1 MTENGAKEM
10 KGDLNIRWIGQGG
23 YLLSDEKT
31 EICID
36 PYLSD
41 VVGRVAG
48 RARMVEPPFAPKD
61 LKSDLVI
68 CTHDHLDHVDID
80 AIPEMNKAIPFYA
93 PTHAEKTLRACG
105 VTNYKP
111 FDEGQI
117 YTVKDFEIEA
127 VYAAHSVPAIGVLVR
142 HSGLTLYISGDT
154 EYDARLEGLKD
165 KTIDL
170 MIICINGR
178 LGNMNAEEAA
188 RLTKILSPRAG
199 IPTHY
204 GMFESNTEDPAAY
217 TSKIDCGFIL
227 DYNREYSVK
236 EILENV

>member
-1 MTENGAKEM
+1 M
-10 KGDLNIRWIGQGG
+10 KNNLKIRWIGQGG
-23 YLLSDEKT
+23 YLLSDGET

-48 RARMVEPPFAPKD
+48 RARMVDAPFAPKD
-61 LKSDLVI
+61 LKCDLVI

-80 AIPEMNKAIPFYA
+80 AIPEMDKQIPFYA
-93 PTHAEKTLRACG
+93 PSHAEKTLRACG

-117 YTVKDFEIEA
+117 YTVGDFEIEA
-127 VYAAHSVPAIGVLVR
+127 VYALHSVPAIGVLIR
-142 HSGLTLYISGDT
+142 HGGVTLYISGDT
-154 EYDARLEGLKD
+154 EYDTKLEGLKD
-165 KTIDL
+165 KGIDV

-178 LGNMNAEEAA
+178 LGNMNAADAA
-188 RLTKILSPRAG
+188 KLTKILSPRIA

-204 GMFESNTEDPAAY
+204 GMFESNTEDPEVY

>member
-1 MTENGAKEM
+1 M
-10 KGDLNIRWIGQGG
+10 KNNLKIRWIGQGG
-23 YLLSDEKT
+23 YLLSDGET

-48 RARMVEPPFAPKD
+48 RARMVDAPFAPKD
-61 LKSDLVI
+61 LKCDLVI

-80 AIPEMNKAIPFYA
+80 AIPEMDKSIPFYA
-93 PTHAEKTLRACG
+93 PSHAEKTLRACG

-117 YTVKDFEIEA
+117 YTVGDFEIEA
-127 VYAAHSVPAIGVLVR
+127 VYALHSVPAIGVLIR
-142 HSGLTLYISGDT
+142 HGGVTLYISGDT
-154 EYDARLEGLKD
+154 EYDTKLEGLKD
-165 KTIDL
+165 KGIDV

-178 LGNMNAEEAA
+178 LGNMNAADAA
-188 RLTKILSPRAG
+188 KLTKILSPRIA

-204 GMFESNTEDPAAY
+204 GMFESNTEDPKAY
-217 TSKIDCGFIL
+217 TSKIDCGYIL
-227 DYNREYSVK
+227 DYNREYDVK
-236 EILENV
+236 EMLRNV

>member
-1 MTENGAKEM
+1 M
-10 KGDLNIRWIGQGG
+10 KRELKIRWIGQGG
-23 YLLSDEKT
+23 YLLSDGES

-36 PYLSD
+36 PYLSN
-41 VVGRVAG
+41 VVDRVAG
-48 RARMVEPPFAPKD
+48 RGRMVKAPFAPAQ
-61 LKSDLVI
+61 LKSDAVI

-80 AIPEMNKAIPFYA
+80 AIPEMDKKIPFFA

-127 VYAAHSVPAIGVLVR
+127 VYAAHSVPAVGVLV
-142 HSGLTLYISGDT
+142 HHGDITLYISGDT
-154 EYDARLEGLKD
+154 EYDERLTRLKD
-165 KTIDL
+165 RKIDV

-178 LGNMNAEEAA
+178 LGNMNAEDAA
-188 RLTKILSPRAG
+188 RLTKILAPRVG

-204 GMFESNTEDPAAY
+204 GMFESNTENPEVY
-217 TSKIDCGFIL
+217 TSKIDCGYVL
-227 DYNREYSVK
+227 EYNREYSVK

>member
-1 MTENGAKEM
+1 M

-23 YLLSDEKT
+23 YLLSDGET

-41 VVGRVAG
+41 VVNRVAG
-48 RARMVEPPFAPKD
+48 RARMVDAPFAPKD

-68 CTHDHLDHVDID
+68 CTHDHLDHIDID
-80 AIPEMNKAIPFYA
+80 AIPEMDKRIPFAA
-93 PTHAEKTLRACG
+93 PTHAEKTLRSCG

-111 FDEGQI
+111 FDEGRI
-117 YTVKDFEIEA
+117 LAVGNFEIEA

-142 HSGLTLYISGDT
+142 HGGLTLYISGDT
-154 EYDARLEGLKD
+154 EYDARLENLKD
-165 KTIDL
+165 KNIDL

-188 RLTKILSPRAG
+188 RLTKILSPKVA

-204 GMFESNTEDPAAY
+204 GMFESNTENPEVF
-217 TSKIDCGFIL
+217 TSKIDRGCIL
-227 DYNREYSVK
+227 DYNREYCVK

>member
-1 MTENGAKEM
+1 MRN
-10 KGDLNIRWIGQGG
+10 DLNIRWIGQGG

-41 VVGRVAG
+41 VVNRVAG
-48 RARMVEPPFAPKD
+48 RARMVDAPFAPKD

-80 AIPEMNKAIPFYA
+80 AIPEMDKAIPFYA
-93 PTHAEKTLRACG
+93 PSHAEKTLRSCG

-117 YTVKDFEIEA
+117 YIVGDFEIEA
-127 VYAAHSVPAIGVLVR
+127 VYAHHSVPAIGVLVR
-142 HSGLTLYISGDT
+142 HGGLTLYISGDT
-154 EYDARLEGLKD
+154 EYDVRLEQLKERN
-165 KTIDL
+165 IDL

-178 LGNMNAEEAA
+178 LGNMNAAEAA
-188 RLTKILSPRAG
+188 HLTKILSPKVA

-204 GMFESNTEDPAAY
+204 GMFESNTEDPEVY
-217 TSKIDCGFIL
+217 TSKINCGFIL
-227 DYNREYSVK
+227 DYNREYCVK